1 MRGLLLGT
9 VLLLALSPEA
19 VLGQT
24 APEPK
29 AAPDV
34 ELESGEDFQRPHDEK
49 LASEIATLIS
59 QLGSPHFTERETA
72 TSRLIKIGPPASAQL
87 RTAYHGTEQLE
98 ARLLIERI
106 VHESYLNH
114 HVYDRNAFLG
124 IQQRRFP
131 ITHDDDARIQKG
143 HVGIQVGRVIEGT
156 AAEKVELQAM
166 DVIIALDEEPIS
178 AVDVQVAQA
187 FGELIRVRGPGTPVV
202 LTVLR
207 GSDQFDVEV
216 TLGARPKRYY
226 DRGQGLVFEMFERS
240 RRQFRVFW
248 DQRFGSL
255 PAQQPGEE

>member
-29 AAPDV
+29 AAPDA
-34 ELESGEDFQRPHDEK
+34 ELESGEDFQRPDDER

-72 TSRLIKIGPPASAQL
+72 TSRLIKIGPPAFAQL

-98 ARLLIERI
+98 ARLRMEKI
-106 VHESYLNH
+106 VYEAYINH
-114 HVYDRNAFLG
+114 RVYDRNGFLG
-124 IQQRRFP
+124 IQQGRIP
-131 ITHDDDARIQKG
+131 IVHDDDARILKD

-156 AAEKVELQAM
+156 AAERAEIEVK
-166 DVIIALDEEPIS
+166 DVIIALDGELIS

-187 FGELIRVRGPGTPVV
+187 FGELIRVRGPGARVV

-226 DRGQGLVFEMFERS
+226 GRGQGLVSEMLERS
-240 RRQFRVFW
+240 LRQFRVFW

>member
-1 MRGLLLGT
+1 MQGLLLGT

-19 VLGQT
+19 VLGQA

-29 AAPDV
+29 AAPDAL
-34 ELESGEDFQRPHDEK
+34 LESGEDFQRPDDER

-72 TSRLIKIGPPASAQL
+72 TSRLIKIGPPAFAQL

-98 ARLLIERI
+98 ARLRIERI

-114 HVYDRNAFLG
+114 HVYNRNAFLG
-124 IQQRRFP
+124 IQQSPVP
-131 ITHDDDARIQKG
+131 ITHDDDARIPEG
-143 HVGIQVGRVIEGT
+143 HVGIQVRLVIEGT
-156 AAEKVELQAM
+156 AAERAEFEAE
-166 DVIIALDEEPIS
+166 DVIIALDQEPIS
-178 AVDVQVAQA
+178 AVDVQVTQA

-226 DRGQGLVFEMFERS
+226 GRGQGLVSEMLERS
-240 RRQFRVFW
+240 RRQFGVFW

>member
-1 MRGLLLGT
+1 MREMLSGT
-9 VLLLALSPEA
+9 VLLLGLLSEA
-19 VLGQT
+19 GLGQT

-29 AAPDV
+29 AAPDA
-34 ELESGEDFQRPHDEK
+34 ELQSGEDFQRPDDER

-72 TSRLIKIGPPASAQL
+72 TSRLIKIGLPAFAQL

-98 ARLLIERI
+98 IRLRVEKI
-106 VHESYLNH
+106 VYEAYINH
-114 HVYDRNAFLG
+114 RVYDRNGFLG
-124 IQQRRFP
+124 IQQGRVP
-131 ITHDDDARIQKG
+131 ITHDDDARIPEG

-156 AAEKVELQAM
+156 AAEKAELQAM

-187 FGELIRVRGPGTPVV
+187 FGELIRVHGPGARVV

-216 TLGARPKRYY
+216 TLGARPKTYY

-255 PAQQPGEE
+255 PAPQPGEE